1 MAEPWLSTGEK
12 VTEFFSSEQIEASAR
27 RPKFVQRTSKMTGKL
42 LLALSTFGRWGTA
55 KTTVPRLAAKAAQ
68 LDEPVD
74 ITPEALQQRRTARA
88 GAFWPD
94 FLQTAL
100 AKLHPGDL
108 IGEEGIVAPVSGV
121 PSAARTGVGLPE
133 SLAKEFPGAGGSG
146 SNASAKIHL
155 GGRIRVRPSLPL
167 RSFPGISPLV
177 RRSDG
182 GNERGP
188 PRGFWWTW
196 GTATLPPLPPGRRQR
211 PISSVGS
218 IIRPQSVRVGGDG
231 SKRWIWPRVWPPIP
245 AP

>member
-42 LLALSTFGRWGTA
+42 LLALSTFGRWETA
-55 KTTVPRLAAKAAQ
+55 KTTVPQLAAKAAQ

-100 AKLHPGDL
+100 AKLHPGDP

-121 PSAARTGVGLPE
+121 PSAARPGVGLPE

-146 SNASAKIHL
+146 SNAGAKIHL
-155 GGRIRVRPSLPL
+155 GWEDKSQTFAPFALIPWNIPASKEVET
-167 RSFPGISPLV
+167 
-177 RRSDG
+177 G
-182 GNERGP
+182 GGMS
-188 PRGFWWTW
+188 
-196 GTATLPPLPPGRRQR
+196 AGRRAV
-211 PISSVGS
+211 SG
-218 IIRPQSVRVGGDG
+218 
-231 SKRWIWPRVWPPIP
+231 
-245 AP
+245 